1 MLSTN
6 DAFDREVK
14 RKLEELRSEEI
25 PLDFLEDLHI
35 RLNAQEKKKKK
46 KGLFW
51 FFMST
56 LFAAILFLTFK
67 FMFT

>member
-46 KGLFW
+46 VRFLSLLICIGIGLW
-51 FFMST
+51 
-56 LFAAILFLTFK
+56 
-67 FMFT
+67 